1 MEKRL
6 RRSILKISIFIVVI
20 LLISIYI
27 QQYFRY
33 VHERT
38 KLENSIAHVQKYLS
52 RARICEANPD
62 KLSRQMEIAEGQS
75 KQLNLVVPPV
85 LDVKAFKN
93 QFSSLAKSLDV
104 DVSFKGAEIRRLDFH
119 NEAKL
124 SMKLSGNR
132 KAVIFLIHKQYDEP
146 RLTAVERLFREAENR
161 FHLDLTIYSFNT
173 SKEKDKH
180 KEISIE
186 SKLCPEFKSQVW
198 LWPFEMKIIAI
209 QNKYKTLCGEV
220 LEHTETLCSIYK
232 LEDRIRYVKAG
243 LEVLKELM
251 KYCAPKLSESLA
263 ELNKDLEDFPRALY
277 YFSWLLDLRE
287 KDLGKNHPEVAAVLE
302 KMAICYRGMG
312 KKDEAE
318 KLEKR
323 VRQIRS
329 K

>member
-1 MEKRL
+1 MEKRS
-6 RRSILKISIFIVVI
+6 RKSILKISIFIVVI
-20 LLISIYI
+20 LLIGIYI
-27 QQYFRY
+27 QQYLMYIREY
-33 VHERT
+33 N
-38 KLENSIAHVQKYLS
+38 KLENSITRVQIDLA
-52 RARICEANPD
+52 RARIGEANPD
-62 KLSRQMEIAEGQS
+62 KFSSEIAWAE
-75 KQLNLVVPPV
+75 KQFSE
-85 LDVKAFKN
+85 LDLMLPSSLGVDGFKN

-104 DVSFKGAEIRRLDFH
+104 DVSFKGAKIQRLDFH